1 MDGLD
6 ILVCI
11 NSLGVLLK
19 AYILVC
25 RACHSYRPHPLKC
38 KGLNPENNLW
48 LKLVQKLPEVTV
60 QSSKSIQ
67 QYSQKT
73 WIPSLNS
80 TILLSNAFAS
90 VFTKGMTQRKKQ
102 MTL

>member
-1 MDGLD
+1 MF
-6 ILVCI
+6 
-11 NSLGVLLK
+11 LLK

-25 RACHSYRPHPLKC
+25 RACHSYRPHPLKR

-60 QSSKSIQ
+60 QSSIKEYTTVLS
-67 QYSQKT
+67 KD